1 MHEAIVKL
9 AKPVCAKTVTLLLIS
24 SLAGCNQPEA
34 TKADGVGEAEPVGRP
49 NILLIVADDLG
60 FSDLGAYGGEIS
72 TPTLDKLAS
81 SGGLQLTNF
90 HAAPTCSPTRSM
102 IMSGTYNHQA
112 GLGAMAEWVADNQR
126 DQPGYE
132 GYLNDRVAPLPAL
145 LSDAGY
151 YTFMAGK
158 WHLGMH
164 PEHWPNTRGFED
176 SFAMLPGAGNH
187 FSDKGWNPR
196 LPVIPYVEN
205 GKPADLPDDFY
216 STRFYTDKAIEF
228 LSRARHESG
237 RPFFGYVA
245 YTAPHWP
252 LQVPEEYSDKYRGRY
267 SAGYQAIRS
276 QRLKRMVDAGL
287 FPEEVQVKGLSECRP
302 SWDALTA
309 EERERQ
315 ARAMELYAGMVD
327 ALDENIGR
335 LLNHLEQIGERD
347 NTVVIFISDNGA
359 DARPENGLG
368 GENAFLSE
376 HFDNSLENLGT
387 ESSFVS
393 YGGAWAEVGSAPF
406 SLHKGMTTE
415 GGIRVPAIISF
426 PRVAKV
432 SGISHEFMSVMDLLP
447 TFLEIAGAKHPLE
460 TYRGR
465 EVLPVTGK
473 SLVPFLK
480 GKADKVHEVPLYG
493 FSVHRRHGLQYGDL
507 KLVRLPPPEGN
518 GEWQLFDLRTDP
530 GESKNLADAMPE
542 ALDDM
547 VARWEAFVRQTGI
560 IVAEPGARAP
570 NECTVN

>member
-1 MHEAIVKL
+1 
-9 AKPVCAKTVTLLLIS
+9 
-24 SLAGCNQPEA
+24 
-34 TKADGVGEAEPVGRP
+34 
-49 NILLIVADDLG
+49 
-60 FSDLGAYGGEIS
+60 
-72 TPTLDKLAS
+72 
-81 SGGLQLTNF
+81 
-90 HAAPTCSPTRSM
+90 
-102 IMSGTYNHQA
+102 
-112 GLGAMAEWVADNQR
+112 
-126 DQPGYE
+126 
-132 GYLNDRVAPLPAL
+132 
-145 LSDAGY
+145 
-151 YTFMAGK
+151 
-158 WHLGMH
+158 
-164 PEHWPNTRGFED
+164 
-176 SFAMLPGAGNH
+176 
-187 FSDKGWNPR
+187 
-196 LPVIPYVEN
+196 
-205 GKPADLPDDFY
+205 
-216 STRFYTDKAIEF
+216 
-228 LSRARHESG
+228 
-237 RPFFGYVA
+237 
-245 YTAPHWP
+245 
-252 LQVPEEYSDKYRGRY
+252 
-267 SAGYQAIRS
+267 
-276 QRLKRMVDAGL
+276 
-287 FPEEVQVKGLSECRP
+287 
-302 SWDALTA
+302 
-309 EERERQ
+309 
-315 ARAMELYAGMVD
+315 MELYAGMVD

-473 SLVPFLK
+473 SLVPFLE